1 MKSAV
6 AFCLAAVTAF
16 ALMPVAAYAQGQLL
30 RIQELQ
36 GKAELQRG
44 GRSQAAAEGGVLQAD
59 DVLVLGSG
67 ARAALK
73 LGRHGLL
80 ELGPGSSV
88 QIERLPFATYATD
101 LRTVLRLQK
110 GYLRVIWKQPPL
122 DIHWPLFVYVDTD
135 SANLIT
141 GEYFFEK
148 TSLGKAGEGRALCS
162 AEGDL
167 TLTGAGHADSTKV
180 EADSCWIVAPG
191 VAGLRK
197 AVDMDDWIAVRQDRT
212 LGRMA
217 QAPRTAVAA
226 ASAPA
231 PATASAPPTVA
242 AATPQPAKP
251 AERPVEKPQVTQ
263 TPTAVPGL
271 GPGADTLAA
280 AQPTLPAY
288 VPKPK
293 PAAERPTPATSALAP
308 TSVPAYVPSSA
319 PTPSAQTVTPTPP
332 SRPAY
337 QPSSVAATPGGV
349 PATNPAPAPLPAYKP
364 ATPAPAAVV
373 EAPKPSPRPAA
384 ASSGSGRW
392 AVNIASVPDR
402 PSAQK
407 ELARLGKSGFAGAI
421 AEAEVK
427 GKTWYRIQIQGLQS
441 RDEANDIAE
450 QLQSAGYA
458 SPWVIKP

>member
-16 ALMPVAAYAQGQLL
+16 ALMPAAAYAQGQLL

-59 DVLVLGSG
+59 DILVLASG

-73 LGRHGLL
+73 LGRHGLV

-101 LRTVLRLQK
+101 LRTVLRLRQ

-122 DIHWPLFVYVDTD
+122 DINWPLFVYVDTD

-148 TSLGKAGEGRALCS
+148 SSLGKAGERRALCS

-191 VAGLRK
+191 VTGLRK
-197 AVDMDDWIAVRQDRT
+197 AVDMDDWIAVRQDRA
-212 LGRMA
+212 LGPVSE
-217 QAPRTAVAA
+217 APKTAVAA
-226 ASAPA
+226 APTPALAGPA
-231 PATASAPPTVA
+231 PVVA
-242 AATPQPAKP
+242 AAVPQAAKP
-251 AERPVEKPQVTQ
+251 AEKPQ
-263 TPTAVPGL
+263 
-271 GPGADTLAA
+271 LAA
-280 AQPTLPAY
+280 APNASGAAAPPTLPVY
-288 VPKPK
+288 VPKP
-293 PAAERPTPATSALAP
+293 AVES
-308 TSVPAYVPSSA
+308 
-319 PTPSAQTVTPTPP
+319 PP
-332 SRPAY
+332 K
-337 QPSSVAATPGGV
+337 
-349 PATNPAPAPLPAYKP
+349 PATNAPATNPAPLPAYK
-364 ATPAPAAVV
+364 PAPAAVV
-373 EAPKPSPRPAA
+373 EAPKPTSKPAV
-384 ASSGSGRW
+384 ASSAGGSGRW

-441 RDEANDIAE
+441 REEANDIAE
-450 QLQSAGYA
+450 QLKSAGYA

>member
-6 AFCLAAVTAF
+6 AFCLAAV
-16 ALMPVAAYAQGQLL
+16 AAYVLAPATAHAQGQLL

-44 GRSQAAAEGGVLQAD
+44 GRSQAAAEGGVLQTD
-59 DVLVLGSG
+59 DTLVLGSG

-73 LGRHGLL
+73 LGRHGLV

-101 LRTVLRLQK
+101 LRTVLRLRQ

-122 DIHWPLFVYVDTD
+122 DINWPLFVYVDTD

-148 TSLGKAGEGRALCS
+148 SGDRRALCS

-180 EADSCWIVAPG
+180 EADNCWVVAPG

-197 AVDMDDWIAVRQDRT
+197 AVDMDDWVAVRQRRA
-212 LGRMA
+212 LGRLA
-217 QAPRTAVAA
+217 DVPKTAVAA
-226 ASAPA
+226 APAPA
-231 PATASAPPTVA
+231 PANPPPVVA
-242 AATPQPAKP
+242 AAAPQAVAKP
-251 AERPVEKPQVTQ
+251 AEKPVEKPQL
-263 TPTAVPGL
+263 PSAPAVVASSSPS
-271 GPGADTLAA
+271 ASANTLAA
-280 AQPTLPAY
+280 AQPTLPVY
-288 VPKPK
+288 TPK
-293 PAAERPTPATSALAP
+293 PAAEPPKPAPNTAAP
-308 TSVPAYVPSSA
+308 ASVPAYKPA
-319 PTPSAQTVTPTPP
+319 PAPSAAAVNPNPP
-332 SRPAY
+332 PLPAY
-337 QPSSVAATPGGV
+337 QPSSTAAAPDSAAATRP
-349 PATNPAPAPLPAYKP
+349 TPAPLPAYKP

-373 EAPKPSPRPAA
+373 EAPKPTPKPAVT
-384 ASSGSGRW
+384 SGGGSGRW

-402 PSAQK
+402 SSAQK
-407 ELARLGKSGFAGAI
+407 ELAKLGKSGFAGAI

-427 GKTWYRIQIQGLQS
+427 GKTWYRIQIQGLQN
-441 RDEANDIAE
+441 REEADDIAR
-450 QLQSAGYA
+450 QLKSAGYA
-458 SPWVIKP
+458 APWVIKP